1 MRTDR
6 YAPRGRPLV
15 SVFTEEEFLGVV
27 RIVDKKGPKNH
38 PEVNDGRGMEFLTEI
53 NVDFQNFDEAG
64 GKTPGSHLIGQRLI
78 PIVNLPHPL
87 FDLRKI

>member
-6 YAPRGRPLV
+6 SAPCGRPLG
-15 SVFTEEEFLGVV
+15 SAFTEEEFLEVV
-27 RIVDKKGPKNH
+27 RIMDKKRPQNH

-64 GKTPGSHLIGQRLI
+64 GKTPGSHLIGQRFI
-78 PIVNLPHPL
+78 PIVHLPHPL